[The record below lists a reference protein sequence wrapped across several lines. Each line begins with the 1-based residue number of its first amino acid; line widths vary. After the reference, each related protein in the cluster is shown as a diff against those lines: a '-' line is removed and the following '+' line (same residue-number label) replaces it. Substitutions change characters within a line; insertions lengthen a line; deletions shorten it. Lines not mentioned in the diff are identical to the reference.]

1 MGRKPAHVDS
11 CSRACKFSWAP
22 AEVTAWA
29 RNCTPCF
36 FSYNRNVVSTVIF
49 DLDGLLADTE
59 KLHRGAYRQVFSKLG
74 VELTDEEYEDHWIRH
89 GRSIDAF
96 VEKRNLGIDPQLIR
110 SMKAQVY
117 GEMVRSG
124 VEPMPGA
131 RELLGSLQD
140 KKRLA
145 LATSSYPKDAH
156 AVLNVLD
163 FADRFYCVVTK
174 GDVERIK
181 PYPDLF
187 LHVAD
192 RMSEPAEQ
200 CLVIEDA
207 EKGIV
212 AADAAGMKSI
222 AVPNEHTMSN
232 DFSKATLVLDSLDQ
246 IDCELIDQL

>member
-1 MGRKPAHVDS
+1 MI
-11 CSRACKFSWAP
+11 
-22 AEVTAWA
+22 
-29 RNCTPCF
+29 
-36 FSYNRNVVSTVIF
+36 STVIF

-59 KLHRGAYRQVFSKLG
+59 KLHRGAYKEVFSELG

-96 VEKRNLGIDPQLIR
+96 VEKRKLDIDPQLIR
-110 SMKAQVY
+110 SMKARVY
-117 GEMVRSG
+117 EEMVRSG

-131 RELLGSLQD
+131 RELLDSLRD
-140 KKRLA
+140 RKRLA

-156 AVLNVLD
+156 AVLDELG
-163 FADRFYCVVTK
+163 FADRFCCVVTK

-192 RMSEPAEQ
+192 QMNEPPEQ

-212 AADAAGMKSI
+212 AADAADMKSI
-222 AVPNEHTMSN
+222 AVPNEHTKSN
-232 DFSKATLVLDSLDQ
+232 DFSKATLVLSSLEEVN
-246 IDCELIDQL
+246 CELIDQL